1 MPAKRRTAGPSLF
14 AEDVPEPAGQADTA
28 PAPARP
34 PERQPGP
41 FLPPPAAASP
51 AQVALDEPA
60 QVFKLSPQ
68 EKAAAAVSIP
78 ERSLWLLQGEGVV
91 EIRGTSP
98 LVVWFSKPSAPALAQ
113 MTLYRHVFLS
123 KAKRQ

>member
-1 MPAKRRTAGPSLF
+1 MPAKRRPAGPSLF
-14 AEDVPEPAGQADTA
+14 AQDEPEPVGQADLA
-28 PAPARP
+28 PAPVRP

-41 FLPPPAAASP
+41 FLRPSTAASP
-51 AQVALDEPA
+51 AQEAQDEPE
-60 QVFKLSPQ
+60 QVFKLSAQ

-78 ERSLWLLQGEGVV
+78 ERSLWLMQGEGVV

-98 LVVWFSKPSAPALAQ
+98 LVVWFSKSDAPALAQ